1 MSDFKLFVHFRKPA
15 LSVLTLEQLKER
27 ARVLQAAN
35 NRIVQDLW
43 AVNSKITKTAGEEQL
58 RLLTRRDELEKSLRE
73 LTEQESITHI
83 LREIKNKERAECGE
97 SVVSPSSP
105 YTL

>member
-1 MSDFKLFVHFRKPA
+1 MSDLKLLEHFRKSA

-27 ARVLQAAN
+27 ARLVQAAN

-43 AVNSKITKTAGEEQL
+43 AVNSKITKTVGEEQS
-58 RLLTRRDELEKSLRE
+58 RLLIKRDELEKSLRE
-73 LTEQESITHI
+73 LTAKESITHL
-83 LREIKNKERAECGE
+83 LREIKNKERAECGD